1 MHKVNNILLNIVLGF
16 IVAMTAVGC
25 QLEKD
30 GPSADRQSV
39 MIELR
44 VSEAGMTKAAS
55 TEMEKVINSL
65 HVFAFYG
72 ERLAGYAARQ
82 ATVLDEPFYM
92 DLELPE
98 TGTHAVKFYLVA
110 NEAEMTYENSPVTL
124 SKNMTISQLENLKF
138 SALTTGSALP
148 MYCIQTENIN
158 VDAVSDA
165 ANNEEGHEGH
175 IILTQKVKFDLT
187 RPLAKVSVYAAKT
200 SGASTDPQILSI
212 KLLAPGTRAYN
223 YLLPQTDE
231 VLNAIPS
238 RVNDEVL
245 LSSAV
250 AVTDELV
257 KGTAAMENPDSYTPV
272 VEDKYLY
279 EVTYGSDAWNVSS
292 GNEREAVLQL
302 EYNLGEGQPLR
313 NAYVYLPEV
322 ERNKHIKVCIFI
334 NAEGQIIINYVVADW
349 EDNVMADIRFDYPTH
364 SYLRADI
371 PTSEG
376 QLAAAP
382 ESPAVMS
389 EKVPF
394 RGYFQMTYPENDSW
408 TPTLIGLNASD
419 CTIRVYD
426 DTGKIEVPQSEWP
439 IAASSDWYT
448 IEVTPN
454 AGHMQ
459 VGDEVMLAITYR
471 AAGFDTVDYMMI
483 NGAEQT
489 FYWPYEGETA
499 QDTDYVIITMVN

>member
-1 MHKVNNILLNIVLGF
+1 
-16 IVAMTAVGC
+16 
-25 QLEKD
+25 
-30 GPSADRQSV
+30 
-39 MIELR
+39 
-44 VSEAGMTKAAS
+44 
-55 TEMEKVINSL
+55 
-65 HVFAFYG
+65 
-72 ERLAGYAARQ
+72 
-82 ATVLDEPFYM
+82 
-92 DLELPE
+92 
-98 TGTHAVKFYLVA
+98 
-110 NEAEMTYENSPVTL
+110 
-124 SKNMTISQLENLKF
+124 
-138 SALTTGSALP
+138 
-148 MYCIQTENIN
+148 
-158 VDAVSDA
+158 
-165 ANNEEGHEGH
+165 
-175 IILTQKVKFDLT
+175 
-187 RPLAKVSVYAAKT
+187 
-200 SGASTDPQILSI
+200 
-212 KLLAPGTRAYN
+212 
-223 YLLPQTDE
+223 
-231 VLNAIPS
+231 
-238 RVNDEVL
+238 
-245 LSSAV
+245 
-250 AVTDELV
+250 
-257 KGTAAMENPDSYTPV
+257 
-272 VEDKYLY
+272 
-279 EVTYGSDAWNVSS
+279 
-292 GNEREAVLQL
+292 
-302 EYNLGEGQPLR
+302 
-313 NAYVYLPEV
+313 
-322 ERNKHIKVCIFI
+322 
-334 NAEGQIIINYVVADW
+334 VVADW

-419 CTIRVYD
+419 CTVRVYD
-426 DTGKIEVPQSEWP
+426 DTGKLEVPQSEWP